1 MAEQASYL
9 KNLKSESVVQKVI
22 NCLTDGMVSG
32 ELKPGDKRPTEPELA
47 ATLGVARTS
56 VREATKILTY
66 LGVLESRRSEGTFV
80 ANGFQ
85 ESMID
90 PMVYGI
96 ILNKG
101 ENFDSLMELRELTE
115 VGILRLAIKKR
126 SEEGLE
132 AVREKLDAFSDA
144 VEQGNLT
151 AAFQADNDF
160 HDAVS
165 ALCQN
170 DLVDKINRVVR
181 VLTYAVRQ
189 KTVYTMIQ
197 TGRGQELL
205 QAHWKIY
212 EILYTKDMEG
222 LEEVIHDTYFLDVA
236 SENK

>member
-1 MAEQASYL
+1 M
-9 KNLKSESVVQKVI
+9 
-22 NCLTDGMVSG
+22 
-32 ELKPGDKRPTEPELA
+32 
-47 ATLGVARTS
+47 
-56 VREATKILTY
+56 
-66 LGVLESRRSEGTFV
+66 
-80 ANGFQ
+80 
-85 ESMID
+85 
-90 PMVYGI
+90 
-96 ILNKG
+96 
-101 ENFDSLMELRELTE
+101 
-115 VGILRLAIKKR
+115 
-126 SEEGLE
+126 
-132 AVREKLDAFSDA
+132 
-144 VEQGNLT
+144 EQGNLT